1 MSKGIELLKTDEV
14 AKELGKKREFV
25 TSEIRKGKI
34 KAVKSGGEYLISRR
48 DLNTYLGIESE
59 DELLRKD
66 LIIKELQAKIQSYEV
81 KFNAFK
87 GMLSTMKNMVEV

>member
-1 MSKGIELLKTDEV
+1 MDRGIEFLKTDEV
-14 AKELGKKREFV
+14 ALELGKKREFI
-25 TSEIRKGKI
+25 TSEIRKGKL

-66 LIIKELQAKIQSYEV
+66 LIIKDLQIRLQNYEV
-81 KFNAFK
+81 KFQALK
-87 GMLSTMKNMVEV
+87 GMLNTIENMVQI